1 MTLASKREMSE
12 TMPIVIMMIV
22 VAIFVG
28 ILGFAYERQKSDERR
43 QWAENRGFDFT
54 ESDRDLGRRTG
65 RLFRICGATARDVL
79 RIPTRAGEALY
90 YELVW
95 TESYG
100 DDRWT
105 EACAILRYPL
115 PGPLP
120 LMRIKPEGI
129 FGLANN
135 DLTTE
140 WQEFN
145 REFDVKTDDERVG
158 QAVLTK
164 PVQEFFMDRLRGERL
179 AFDGDGVFLWIDR
192 YDVEDADRC
201 VKLMEEL
208 TALIPAA
215 AYE

>member
-1 MTLASKREMSE
+1 MNLASEREMSE
-12 TMPIVIMMIV
+12 TMPIVIMVIV
-22 VAIFVG
+22 VVIFVG

-65 RLFRICGATARDVL
+65 RLFRIGGATARDVL

-100 DDRWT
+100 DDRRT

-120 LMRIKPEGI
+120 LMRIKPEGV

-135 DLTTE
+135 DLTAE

-145 REFDVKTDDERVG
+145 REFDVKNGRRTRGPGRFD
-158 QAVLTK
+158 QARAGVPYGSSARRALGIRRRR
-164 PVQEFFMDRLRGERL
+164 RLPL
-179 AFDGDGVFLWIDR
+179 D
-192 YDVEDADRC
+192 
-201 VKLMEEL
+201 
-208 TALIPAA
+208 
-215 AYE
+215 